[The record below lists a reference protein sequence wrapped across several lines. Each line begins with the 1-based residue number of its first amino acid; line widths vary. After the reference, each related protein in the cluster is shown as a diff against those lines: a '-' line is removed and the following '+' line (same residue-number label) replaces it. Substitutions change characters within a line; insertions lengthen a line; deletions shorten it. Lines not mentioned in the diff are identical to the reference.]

1 LEMVLLRA
9 LAFRPDPRS
18 SEGTQGSSPAL
29 RTRTTRQQPPG
40 EAQATRSRA
49 IAEPLAPCG
58 PTTQRPSLE
67 VREDPPPTRA
77 TAVAAVPPKA
87 PPLVDDADWH
97 RLVEVMS
104 VSGLARQLANHCA
117 FVGWDGRCLQLAL
130 DPTVANLRGAG
141 AEQRLGAGLAS
152 ALGCE
157 VKLEISIGAAASEA
171 ETPALRRARDDA
183 ERQARAEADMRDDP
197 VVHELNRH
205 FDAAWVPGSIRP
217 AD

>member
-1 LEMVLLRA
+1 
-9 LAFRPDPRS
+9 
-18 SEGTQGSSPAL
+18 
-29 RTRTTRQQPPG
+29 
-40 EAQATRSRA
+40 
-49 IAEPLAPCG
+49 
-58 PTTQRPSLE
+58 
-67 VREDPPPTRA
+67 
-77 TAVAAVPPKA
+77 
-87 PPLVDDADWH
+87 
-97 RLVEVMS
+97 

-157 VKLEISIGAAASEA
+157 VTLEISIGAAASEA
-171 ETPALRRARDDA
+171 ETPALRRARGDA

-217 AD
+217 VD